1 MTDEQLKAWE
11 AEANNPE
18 IGHHVPS
25 RIAYIEEL
33 QGQIRALI
41 KALREEREKAS
52 KLQEQLAIAIEALE
66 KTAVIYYDPHFNF
79 TTEEIVQRH
88 IANSIT
94 AIPILQKLKGDGNG
108 NA

>member
-1 MTDEQLKAWE
+1 MTDDELKELE
-11 AEANNPE
+11 AICKQPYREAPWLE
-18 IGHHVPS
+18 D
-25 RIAYIEEL
+25 RCLKLIE
-33 QGQIRALI
+33 
-41 KALREEREKAS
+41 ALREEREKAS

-79 TTEEIVQRH
+79 TAEEIVQRH

-94 AIPILQKLKGDGNG
+94 VIPILQKLKGDSDG